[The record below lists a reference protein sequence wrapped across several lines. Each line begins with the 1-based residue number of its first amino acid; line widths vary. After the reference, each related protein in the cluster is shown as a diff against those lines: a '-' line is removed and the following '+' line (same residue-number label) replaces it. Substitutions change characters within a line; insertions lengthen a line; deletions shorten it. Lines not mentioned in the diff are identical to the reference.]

1 MQPLVER
8 ASQHGL
14 YLFPEPFGMFRAGV
28 LFECIPRLPHFH
40 DREVIQTSILQQK
53 LEAHRSRV
61 LFAVCGKL
69 PQQSCSLRHH
79 RRRPTDIDMRHHK
92 DPLVGILRR
101 GLLRDA
107 TAQKDQAHCRQ
118 HAARGIHDQSI
129 IQTPGAIVFPMA
141 VVVIAGR
148 KGGIGKS
155 TITGNLAAEFA
166 ASGQTVVALD
176 ADPQHSL
183 AAWAGQGDGFLS
195 QCVDKLTRGSA
206 DELRA
211 KVRTAEKTADVVLI
225 DTPPGLPD
233 VAWQAML
240 LADLVLLPCGPSPL
254 DLFPMKDALA
264 LALKA
269 RAERRS
275 KKPRIRL
282 VPSKVLRN
290 TNLGREL
297 SSSLEQ
303 MGKKVLPGIGQ
314 RIVVAEAVMSGLT
327 VREYAPGSPAHAEF
341 EQLAKA
347 VEKVVRR

>member
-1 MQPLVER
+1 
-8 ASQHGL
+8 
-14 YLFPEPFGMFRAGV
+14 
-28 LFECIPRLPHFH
+28 
-40 DREVIQTSILQQK
+40 
-53 LEAHRSRV
+53 
-61 LFAVCGKL
+61 
-69 PQQSCSLRHH
+69 
-79 RRRPTDIDMRHHK
+79 
-92 DPLVGILRR
+92 
-101 GLLRDA
+101 
-107 TAQKDQAHCRQ
+107 
-118 HAARGIHDQSI
+118 
-129 IQTPGAIVFPMA
+129 MA

-155 TITGNLAAEFA
+155 TITGNLAAEFTA
-166 ASGQTVVALD
+166 FGQTVVALD

-183 AAWAGQGDGFLS
+183 SAWAEQGDGLLS
-195 QCVDKLTRGSA
+195 QCVDKLNRADT

-211 KVRTAEKTADVVLI
+211 KVRAAQKAADIVLI

-233 VAWQAML
+233 VAYQAML

-254 DLFPMKDALA
+254 DLFPLKDALA

-282 VPSKVLRN
+282 VPSKVLKT

-327 VREYAPGSPAHAEF
+327 VREYAPGSPAQAEF

-347 VEKVVRR
+347 VDKVVRR